1 MAEIAT
7 LLQQIIISEV
17 AQVMFLFFIVMIF
30 MIVLFDTIK

>member
-30 MIVLFDTIK
+30 MIVLFNTIE